1 MVDDIPQ
8 NVKLLADLLGVKGY
22 AVTTAANGEE
32 ALAKVAAEPP
42 DLVLL
47 DVMMP
52 GMSGYDVCRRLRADP
67 ATALLP
73 VVLCTSLDP
82 QQERIN
88 GIAAGA
94 DDFLGKPINQP
105 ELFARVQSLLR
116 IKRLH
121 DETQRQAAQLADW
134 SATLERRVA
143 EQVAENERLSRL
155 KRFFSPKLAE
165 MIVDGSGEDPLKS
178 RRREIVVVYCDLRG
192 FTAFAETTEP
202 EELMRTLGSFHAAM
216 GRLVLAH
223 EATLE
228 RFTGD
233 GMMVFLGDPVPD
245 RQCGARRACA
255 SRWRCARPRSELSA
269 KWKKRGVDLG
279 LGIGVAQGFAT
290 VGAIGFEGRIDYG
303 AIGTVTNLAARLCQ
317 HAKAGE
323 IIVSQRVLC
332 GGERQRSRPRTWAS
346 SRCTASRGRC
356 MRFAASGPGG
366 MTSVGARPARAH
378 PAAVLPRASP
388 AEQLMP
394 ALLKAVRKLVR
405 RRFRRVLLGRCR
417 RRHDVAVRGEAVAG
431 AGARSST
438 SSATTMPTTPRSSAP
453 SRRARGRPSRCWRFP
468 PRATSSGRRT
478 TTT

>member
-1 MVDDIPQ
+1 MSDKSRILVVDDIPQ

-22 AVTTAANGEE
+22 EVATAANGEE
-32 ALAKVAAEPP
+32 ALASIAAATP

-52 GMSGYDVCRRLRADP
+52 GMSGYDVCRRIRAEP

-82 QQERIN
+82 QTERIN

-121 DETQRQAAQLADW
+121 DETQRQAAQLAEW

-155 KRFFSPKLAE
+155 RRFFSPKLADL
-165 MIVDGSGEDPLKS
+165 IVDGGGEDPLKS

-202 EELMRTLGSFHAAM
+202 EELMRTLGAFHAAM
-216 GRLVLAH
+216 GRLVLDH

-233 GMMVFLGDPVPD
+233 GMMVFLGDPVPMD
-245 RQCGARRACA
+245 DAAQRGVALAIAMRDAA
-255 SRWRCARPRSELSA
+255 TELSA

-323 IIVSQRVLC
+323 IIVSQRVYAEVSEAYATEDL
-332 GGERQRSRPRTWAS
+332 GDLTLHGFARPMRAY
-346 SRCTASRGRC
+346 RCTGRQ
-356 MRFAASGPGG
+356 
-366 MTSVGARPARAH
+366 
-378 PAAVLPRASP
+378 
-388 AEQLMP
+388 AE
-394 ALLKAVRKLVR
+394 ALL
-405 RRFRRVLLGRCR
+405 
-417 RRHDVAVRGEAVAG
+417 
-431 AGARSST
+431 
-438 SSATTMPTTPRSSAP
+438 
-453 SRRARGRPSRCWRFP
+453 
-468 PRATSSGRRT
+468 
-478 TTT
+478 

>member
-1 MVDDIPQ
+1 MDNRLVDPTESRQARILVVDDTPQ

-22 AVTTAANGEE
+22 AVATAVNGED
-32 ALAKVAAEPP
+32 ARVKVASEKP

-52 GMSGYDVCRRLRADP
+52 GMSGYDVCRRIRAEP
-67 ATALLP
+67 STALLP

-121 DETQRQAAQLADW
+121 DETLRQAAQLADW
-134 SATLERRVA
+134 SATLEKRVA

-165 MIVDGSGEDPLKS
+165 MIVDGTGEDPLKS

-192 FTAFAETTEP
+192 FTAFAETAEP

-216 GRLVLAH
+216 GHLVLEH
-223 EATLE
+223 DATLE

-233 GMMVFLGDPVPD
+233 GMMVFLGDPVPVD
-245 RQCGARRACA
+245 NAAERGVKLAMAMRDAA
-255 SRWRCARPRSELSA
+255 VELST

-323 IIVSQRVLC
+323 IIVSQRAYAEVSDTFATEDM
-332 GGERQRSRPRTWAS
+332 GELTLH
-346 SRCTASRGRC
+346 G
-356 MRFAASGPGG
+356 F
-366 MTSVGARPARAH
+366 ARPMHAFRCVGRA
-378 PAAVLPRASP
+378 
-388 AEQLMP
+388 
-394 ALLKAVRKLVR
+394 
-405 RRFRRVLLGRCR
+405 
-417 RRHDVAVRGEAVAG
+417 
-431 AGARSST
+431 
-438 SSATTMPTTPRSSAP
+438 
-453 SRRARGRPSRCWRFP
+453 
-468 PRATSSGRRT
+468 
-478 TTT
+478 

>member
-1 MVDDIPQ
+1 MRAAPTLSYHADGDGTGGDGHVSEQARILVVDDIPQ

-22 AVTTAANGEE
+22 AVATAVNGEE
-32 ALAKVAAEPP
+32 ALAKVAAERP

-143 EQVAENERLSRL
+143 EQVQENERLSRL

-165 MIVDGSGEDPLKS
+165 MIIDGTGEDPLKS

-216 GRLVLAH
+216 GNLVLAH

-233 GMMVFLGDPVPD
+233 GMMVFLGDPVPID
-245 RQCGARRACA
+245 NAAEKAIALALAMREAAA
-255 SRWRCARPRSELSA
+255 ELA
-269 KWKKRGVDLG
+269 VKWKKRGVDLG

-323 IIVSQRVLC
+323 IIVSQRVYAEISDVCTTEDL
-332 GGERQRSRPRTWAS
+332 GELTLH
-346 SRCTASRGRC
+346 G
-356 MRFAASGPGG
+356 F
-366 MTSVGARPARAH
+366 ARPMHAYRCVGRG
-378 PAAVLPRASP
+378 AAP
-388 AEQLMP
+388 
-394 ALLKAVRKLVR
+394 
-405 RRFRRVLLGRCR
+405 
-417 RRHDVAVRGEAVAG
+417 
-431 AGARSST
+431 
-438 SSATTMPTTPRSSAP
+438 
-453 SRRARGRPSRCWRFP
+453 
-468 PRATSSGRRT
+468 
-478 TTT
+478 

>member
-1 MVDDIPQ
+1 MRAAPTLSYHADGDGTGGDGHVSEQARILVVDDIPQ

-22 AVTTAANGEE
+22 AVATAVNGEE
-32 ALAKVAAEPP
+32 ALAKVAAERP

-143 EQVAENERLSRL
+143 EQVQENERLSRL

-165 MIVDGSGEDPLKS
+165 MIIDGTGEDPLKS

-216 GRLVLAH
+216 GNLVLAH

-233 GMMVFLGDPVPD
+233 GMMVFLGDPVPID
-245 RQCGARRACA
+245 NAAEKAIVLALAMREAAA
-255 SRWRCARPRSELSA
+255 ELA
-269 KWKKRGVDLG
+269 VKWKKRGVDLG

-323 IIVSQRVLC
+323 IIVSQRVYAEISDVCTTEDL
-332 GGERQRSRPRTWAS
+332 GELTLH
-346 SRCTASRGRC
+346 G
-356 MRFAASGPGG
+356 F
-366 MTSVGARPARAH
+366 ARPMHAYRCVGRG
-378 PAAVLPRASP
+378 AAP
-388 AEQLMP
+388 
-394 ALLKAVRKLVR
+394 
-405 RRFRRVLLGRCR
+405 
-417 RRHDVAVRGEAVAG
+417 
-431 AGARSST
+431 
-438 SSATTMPTTPRSSAP
+438 
-453 SRRARGRPSRCWRFP
+453 
-468 PRATSSGRRT
+468 
-478 TTT
+478 

>member
-1 MVDDIPQ
+1 MDNEQAKILVVDDIPQ
-8 NVKLLADLLGVKGY
+8 NVKLLVDLLTVKGY
-22 AVTTAANGEE
+22 AVVSASSGEE
-32 ALAKVAAEPP
+32 ALAKVASEKP

-52 GMSGYDVCRRLRADP
+52 GMSGYDVCRRIRADP

-73 VVLCTSLDP
+73 VVHCTSLDP

-105 ELFARVQSLLR
+105 ELFARVASLLR

-121 DETQRQAAQLADW
+121 EQTQRQAAQLADW

-165 MIVDGSGEDPLKS
+165 LIVEGSGEDPLKS
-178 RRREIVVVYCDLRG
+178 RRREIVVVYSDLRG
-192 FTAFAETTEP
+192 FTAFAETSEP
-202 EELMRTLGSFHAAM
+202 EELMRTLGSFHGAM

-233 GMMVFLGDPVPD
+233 GMMVFLGDPVPVENAAEKGIALALAM
-245 RQCGARRACA
+245 RTAAA
-255 SRWRCARPRSELSA
+255 ELATTWR
-269 KWKKRGVDLG
+269 KRGVDLG

-290 VGAIGFEGRIDYG
+290 VGALGFEGRIDYG

-323 IIVSQRVLC
+323 IIISQRVYAEVSEVVETEDL
-332 GGERQRSRPRTWAS
+332 GELTLH
-346 SRCTASRGRC
+346 G
-356 MRFAASGPGG
+356 F
-366 MTSVGARPARAH
+366 ARPAHA
-378 PAAVLPRASP
+378 
-388 AEQLMP
+388 
-394 ALLKAVRKLVR
+394 
-405 RRFRRVLLGRCR
+405 FRCVGPI
-417 RRHDVAVRGEAVAG
+417 
-431 AGARSST
+431 S
-438 SSATTMPTTPRSSAP
+438 
-453 SRRARGRPSRCWRFP
+453 
-468 PRATSSGRRT
+468 RATQSG
-478 TTT
+478 

>member
-1 MVDDIPQ
+1 MDSPPATDRSLNGHASILVVDDIPQ
-8 NVKLLADLLGVKGY
+8 NVKLLADLLGFKGY
-22 AVTTAANGEE
+22 AVVTASSGEE
-32 ALAKVAAEPP
+32 ALAKVATEKP

-67 ATALLP
+67 ETALLP
-73 VVLCTSLDP
+73 IVLCTSLDP
-82 QQERIN
+82 LQERIN

-94 DDFLGKPINQP
+94 DDFLSKPINQP
-105 ELFARVQSLLR
+105 EMFARVASLLR

-121 DETQRQAAQLADW
+121 EQTQRQAAQLADW

-165 MIVDGSGEDPLKS
+165 LIVEGGGDDPLKS
-178 RRREIVVVYCDLRG
+178 RRREIVVVYTDLRG
-192 FTAFAETTEP
+192 FTAFAETSEP
-202 EELMRTLGSFHAAM
+202 EELMRTLGAYHAAM

-233 GMMVFLGDPVPD
+233 GMMVFLGDPVPVD
-245 RQCGARRACA
+245 HAAEKGVALALEMRDAAE
-255 SRWRCARPRSELSA
+255 ELSA

-323 IIVSQRVLC
+323 IIVSQRVYAEVSEFVVTEDL
-332 GGERQRSRPRTWAS
+332 GELQLHGFARPAHAY
-346 SRCTASRGRC
+346 RCL
-356 MRFAASGPGG
+356 GPL
-366 MTSVGARPARAH
+366 GARP
-378 PAAVLPRASP
+378 
-388 AEQLMP
+388 QQ
-394 ALLKAVRKLVR
+394 
-405 RRFRRVLLGRCR
+405 G
-417 RRHDVAVRGEAVAG
+417 
-431 AGARSST
+431 
-438 SSATTMPTTPRSSAP
+438 
-453 SRRARGRPSRCWRFP
+453 
-468 PRATSSGRRT
+468 
-478 TTT
+478 

>member
-1 MVDDIPQ
+1 MRAAPTLSYHADGDGTGGDGHVSEQARILVVDDIPQ

-22 AVTTAANGEE
+22 AVATAVNGED
-32 ALAKVAAEPP
+32 ALAKVAAERP

-143 EQVAENERLSRL
+143 EQVQENERLSRL

-165 MIVDGSGEDPLKS
+165 MIIDGTGEDPLKS

-216 GRLVLAH
+216 GNLVLAH

-233 GMMVFLGDPVPD
+233 GMMVFLGDPVPID
-245 RQCGARRACA
+245 NAAEKAIVLALAMREAAA
-255 SRWRCARPRSELSA
+255 ELA
-269 KWKKRGVDLG
+269 VKWKKRGVDLG

-323 IIVSQRVLC
+323 IIVSQRVYAEISDVCTTEDL
-332 GGERQRSRPRTWAS
+332 GELTLH
-346 SRCTASRGRC
+346 G
-356 MRFAASGPGG
+356 F
-366 MTSVGARPARAH
+366 ARPMHAYRCVGRG
-378 PAAVLPRASP
+378 AAP
-388 AEQLMP
+388 
-394 ALLKAVRKLVR
+394 
-405 RRFRRVLLGRCR
+405 
-417 RRHDVAVRGEAVAG
+417 
-431 AGARSST
+431 
-438 SSATTMPTTPRSSAP
+438 
-453 SRRARGRPSRCWRFP
+453 
-468 PRATSSGRRT
+468 
-478 TTT
+478 

>member
-1 MVDDIPQ
+1 MHSMNAETPVSEQAKILVVDDTPQ

-22 AVTTAANGEE
+22 AVATATNGEE
-32 ALAKVAAEPP
+32 ALAKVASEKP

-52 GMSGYDVCRRLRADP
+52 GMSGYDVCRKLRADP
-67 ATALLP
+67 QTALLP

-82 QQERIN
+82 QTERIN

-121 DETQRQAAQLADW
+121 EQTQRQAAQLADW

-165 MIVDGSGEDPLKS
+165 LIVDGSGEDPLKS
-178 RRREIVVVYCDLRG
+178 RRREIVVVYSDLRG
-192 FTAFAETTEP
+192 FTAFAETSEP
-202 EELMRTLGSFHAAM
+202 EELMRTLGSFHGAM

-233 GMMVFLGDPVPD
+233 GMMVFLGDPVPID
-245 RQCGARRACA
+245 NAAAKGVALAMDMRRAA
-255 SRWRCARPRSELSA
+255 QELSA
-269 KWKKRGVDLG
+269 TWKKRGVDLG

-323 IIVSQRVLC
+323 IIISQRVYAEISESVETEDL
-332 GGERQRSRPRTWAS
+332 GELQLH
-346 SRCTASRGRC
+346 G
-356 MRFAASGPGG
+356 F
-366 MTSVGARPARAH
+366 ARPARA
-378 PAAVLPRASP
+378 
-388 AEQLMP
+388 
-394 ALLKAVRKLVR
+394 
-405 RRFRRVLLGRCR
+405 FRCLGPL
-417 RRHDVAVRGEAVAG
+417 G
-431 AGARSST
+431 A
-438 SSATTMPTTPRSSAP
+438 
-453 SRRARGRPSRCWRFP
+453 P
-468 PRATSSGRRT
+468 PG
-478 TTT
+478 